1 MPDRHKMTIQKLF
14 REGKI
19 YVILATDSLGIGA
32 NVLARHLYLPGLEKF
47 DSGGFSPLDTSSLI
61 QLVNRAGRDPSH
73 AKIPYANIYT
83 RLKDFNRVKDMFEG
97 DPAIKTEELS
107 FDEIRKKIH
116 NDNDYL
122 KFLWSQISG

>member
-1 MPDRHKMTIQKLF
+1 
-14 REGKI
+14 
-19 YVILATDSLGIGA
+19 
-32 NVLARHLYLPGLEKF
+32 
-47 DSGGFSPLDTSSLI
+47 LI